1 MLAALATRLEGNPEF
16 MAYALARYQSR
27 HGISREDLS
36 WQLGLT
42 IEGFVKLA
50 LCRRPDSTSGEFDR
64 RVKDLSEYTRGNPH
78 TLARVIKSAHN
89 QRDAYK
95 PGILNWAGGFKRP
108 ALAASSGLVAAL
120 LFVGIYLLSD
130 QTGVRT
136 QDAARE
142 SREEIIRN
150 DSSKDSGTVN
160 SRGGQSDV
168 AGATAGKESVAR
180 LQAPR
185 RPRAIAAKAPLSI
198 DLRDYVVLRGETETG
213 SGGAVIRLPSSASRF
228 VFILPEGCLAGPY
241 TVTVV
246 DAFGNPL
253 MSARARSLDGRRLN
267 VAFDLSRLSRTRLYL
282 CITRENEASDCYPLQ
297 IVVSNRD

>member
-1 MLAALATRLEGNPEF
+1 MNECDSDNSRMLAALATRLEGNPEF

-108 ALAASSGLVAAL
+108 ALAASSGLVAYICCPIRPVCAHKTRQER
-120 LFVGIYLLSD
+120 VEKRSYAMI
-130 QTGVRT
+130 Q
-136 QDAARE
+136 AR
-142 SREEIIRN
+142 I
-150 DSSKDSGTVN
+150 
-160 SRGGQSDV
+160 
-168 AGATAGKESVAR
+168 
-180 LQAPR
+180 
-185 RPRAIAAKAPLSI
+185 
-198 DLRDYVVLRGETETG
+198 
-213 SGGAVIRLPSSASRF
+213 
-228 VFILPEGCLAGPY
+228 PE
-241 TVTVV
+241 
-246 DAFGNPL
+246 
-253 MSARARSLDGRRLN
+253 R
-267 VAFDLSRLSRTRLYL
+267 
-282 CITRENEASDCYPLQ
+282 
-297 IVVSNRD
+297 